1 VSSALRYD
9 VVVIGCG
16 TAGLVAATRLA
27 QRDARVC
34 LIAKGYGSTHLA
46 PATIDT
52 PAAIGAATP
61 ISWFKDTVASG
72 PLPGYTYVGEL
83 TAEQL
88 SLPTAAGAFK
98 RSLLVPST
106 QAAGALAGPDTK
118 VAIVGTPWLRDFQA
132 GLCAANLRVAGLQA
146 RAVEFDW
153 RLDRA
158 DANTVHAAHNFD
170 DPRWRERFCVQLRR
184 LLADDE
190 QLVGLPAVLGLRD
203 PAGVH
208 ADLEHRLERRVF
220 EIPTL
225 PPSVPGMR
233 LFEILRSALRKA
245 GGRFVLGAEVVRA
258 QRGAGDGVVTVTAAS
273 AGHDT
278 GYSAA
283 AFVLATGGTAS
294 GAIEVDSRRS
304 ARERVLGLPLVGLA
318 VAVDDQQRSIAAPNV
333 VVAGSCLPAD
343 SATQIGCS
351 ESTAITTG
359 YRAAEALA

>member
-1 VSSALRYD
+1 MSSALSYD

-16 TAGLVAATRLA
+16 TSGLVAATRLA
-27 QRDARVC
+27 QRGARVC
-34 LIAKGYGSTHLA
+34 LLAKGYGSTHLA
-46 PATIDT
+46 PGTIDA
-52 PAAIGAATP
+52 PIAVGAATP
-61 ISWFKDTVASG
+61 TDWFTDLVASG
-72 PLPGYTYVGEL
+72 PFAGYTYEL
-83 TAEQL
+83 TAEQ
-88 SLPTAAGAFK
+88 SLPTAVGALK
-98 RSLLVPST
+98 HSMLVPST
-106 QAAGALAGPDTK
+106 QAPGALAGPNTK

-158 DANTVHAAHNFD
+158 DANPVNVAHNFD
-170 DPRWRERFCVQLRR
+170 DPRWRERFGGELRR

-190 QLVGLPAVLGLRD
+190 LVGLPAVLGLRD

-208 ADLEHRLERRVF
+208 ADLERRLERRVF

-245 GGRFVLGAEVVRA
+245 GGRFVLGAEVVGA
-258 QRGAGDGVVTVTAAS
+258 QRDGGDRIVAVTAAS
-273 AGHDT
+273 AGHGT
-278 GYSAA
+278 VYSAA
-283 AFVLATGGTAS
+283 AFVLATGGTTS

-304 ARERVLGLPLVGLA
+304 ARERVLGLPLAGLA
-318 VAVDDQQRSIAAPNV
+318 VAVDHQQRSIAAQNV

>member
-1 VSSALRYD
+1 MSSGLSYD

-27 QRDARVC
+27 QRGARVC
-34 LIAKGYGSTHLA
+34 VVAKGYGSTHLA
-46 PATIDT
+46 PGTIDA
-52 PAAIGAATP
+52 PIPVGAATP
-61 ISWFKDTVASG
+61 TDWFTDLVASG
-72 PLPGYTYVGEL
+72 PFAGYTYEL
-83 TAEQL
+83 TAEQ
-88 SLPTAAGAFK
+88 SLPTAVGALK
-98 RSLLVPST
+98 HSMLVPST
-106 QAAGALAGPDTK
+106 QAPGALADTTTN

-132 GLCAANLRVAGLQA
+132 GLCAANLSVAGLQA

-158 DANTVHAAHNFD
+158 DANGVHVAHSFD
-170 DPRWRERFCVQLRR
+170 VPRWRERFCEALRR
-184 LLADDE
+184 LLADDD
-190 QLVGLPAVLGLRD
+190 QMIGLPAVLGLRD

-208 ADLEHRLERRVF
+208 ADLERRLERRVF

-245 GGRFVLGAEVVRA
+245 GGRFVLGAEVT
-258 QRGAGDGVVTVTAAS
+258 GARRDSGDRIVAVTAAS

-278 GYSAA
+278 VYSAA
-283 AFVLATGGTAS
+283 AFVLASGGTAS

-304 ARERVLGLPLVGLA
+304 ARERVLGLPLAGLA

-333 VVAGSCLPAD
+333 LVAGSCLPAN
-343 SATQIGCS
+343 SGSQIGCS
-351 ESTAITTG
+351 ESTAITSG

>member
-1 VSSALRYD
+1 MSPALSYD

-27 QRDARVC
+27 QRGARVC
-34 LIAKGYGSTHLA
+34 LVAKGYGSTHLA
-46 PATIDT
+46 PGTIDA
-52 PAAIGAATP
+52 PIAVGAATP
-61 ISWFKDTVASG
+61 TEWFTDLVASG
-72 PLPGYTYVGEL
+72 PFAGYTYEL
-83 TAEQL
+83 TAEQ
-88 SLPTAAGAFK
+88 SLPTAVGALK
-98 RSLLVPST
+98 HSLLVPST
-106 QAAGALAGPDTK
+106 QASGALAGPNTK

-132 GLCAANLRVAGLQA
+132 GLCAANLRVASLQA

-158 DANTVHAAHNFD
+158 DANTVNVARNFD
-170 DPRWRERFCVQLRR
+170 DPRWRERFCAELRR
-184 LLADDE
+184 LLADDD
-190 QLVGLPAVLGLRD
+190 QLVALPAVLGLRD
-203 PAGVH
+203 PAGVQ
-208 ADLEHRLERRVF
+208 ADLERRLERRVF

-258 QRGAGDGVVTVTAAS
+258 QRDGGDRIVAVTAAS

-278 GYSAA
+278 VYSAA
-283 AFVLATGGTAS
+283 AFVLASGGTTS